1 VEETVHNRRETGKS
15 SAAARR
21 AEAQK
26 RGREAKLS
34 DRMKRGFI
42 GRLLYRRP
50 PAGVVGRLGAPKGRQ
65 RRRRPWRQEASVQK
79 KLKDFV

>member
-1 VEETVHNRRETGKS
+1 
-15 SAAARR
+15 
-21 AEAQK
+21 
-26 RGREAKLS
+26 
-34 DRMKRGFI
+34 MKRGFI